1 MSLGKVLIT
10 GSSSGLGNH
19 LAVYYSE
26 KGHEILLHGRNEEKL
41 IQIQKKI
48 NENGEKAK
56 YIVADLNDEEDL
68 KLLCSKA
75 KKENIKILINNAGII
90 CPGLPLKDFSYEKIE
105 SMIKVNLI
113 APIKIINTLANI
125 LDYVIN
131 INSMVGKE
139 PKASRTIYAASKW
152 GLRGFSDSL
161 KKENVDYNILDVY
174 PTNIKTWP
182 ERENAMDI
190 NFVLEM
196 IYNAMLENKKEL
208 VLDGRKNDFKG
219 KD

>member
-56 YIVADLNDEEDL
+56 YIVADLNNEEDL

-75 KKENIKILINNAGII
+75 KQENIKILINNAGII
-90 CPGLPLKDFSYEKIE
+90 LPGLPLKDFSYEKIE

-113 APIKIINTLANI
+113 APIKIINNLVNI
-125 LDYVIN
+125 LDHVIN
-131 INSMVGKE
+131 INSMVGMNQ
-139 PKASRTIYAASKW
+139 
-152 GLRGFSDSL
+152 
-161 KKENVDYNILDVY
+161 KKIV
-174 PTNIKTWP
+174 
-182 ERENAMDI
+182 A
-190 NFVLEM
+190 F
-196 IYNAMLENKKEL
+196 MLLLNG
-208 VLDGRKNDFKG
+208 D
-219 KD
+219 

>member
-1 MSLGKVLIT
+1 MRDIMSLGKVLIT

-48 NENGEKAK
+48 NKNGEKAK
-56 YIVADLNDEEDL
+56 YIVADLNNEEDL

-113 APIKIINTLANI
+113 APIKIINNLVNI
-125 LDYVIN
+125 LDHVIN
-131 INSMVGKE
+131 INSMVGME
-139 PKASRTIYAASKW
+139 PKKNRSLYAASKW
-152 GLRGFSDSL
+152 GLRGFSESL
-161 KKENVDYNILDVY
+161 LKEEISFKVLDVY
-174 PTNIKTWP
+174 PTNIQTWP

-190 NFVLEM
+190 NFVLKSIYASM
-196 IYNAMLENKKEL
+196 INNDKQLI
-208 VLDGRKNDFKG
+208 LDGRK
-219 KD
+219 